1 MSLARNAGFCGEPNP
16 LASPTSAR
24 MTSVERP
31 HRRQLGAHLDP
42 RVGPGPLVVLGV
54 EWPTPVGSGASVN
67 ARQSSV
73 TSRETAGSSS

>member
-31 HRRQLGAHLDP
+31 HRRQLGEHLDP

-54 EWPTPVGSGASVN
+54 EWADASGVRRIGQRQAVVGDLT
-67 ARQSSV
+67 RDRRKLQ
-73 TSRETAGSSS
+73 